1 MPDFPLFDL
10 APAVYWLRGVFP
22 FDLLALFVVML
33 FVFWTAAGAAW
44 FVGMIFSWSLAS
56 SLRSTSSAN
65 TSNRAPKEGRL

>member
-1 MPDFPLFDL
+1 MSDFPLFDL

-22 FDLLALFVVML
+22 FDLLALFAVML
-33 FVFWTAAGAAW
+33 FGFWTA
-44 FVGMIFSWSLAS
+44 SWSLAS